1 MLGKGAGQSVD
12 RAAGAVMEKQPITQP
27 SAIKAHH
34 EPGFAQDRT
43 PQRILAALSAL
54 CQVSSTYAP
63 YGSQQR

>member
-1 MLGKGAGQSVD
+1 MLGKGAGQSID
-12 RAAGAVMEKQPITQP
+12 QAAGAVTEKHPITQP

-34 EPGFAQDRT
+34 EPGFAQNRI

-63 YGSQQR
+63 YDSEQR

>member
-1 MLGKGAGQSVD
+1 VT
-12 RAAGAVMEKQPITQP
+12 EKQPITQP
-27 SAIKAHH
+27 GAIKAHH

-63 YGSQQR
+63 YGSQQL